1 MGYTQRT
8 YRQITNP
15 LGLHAYQVQVGESDL
30 AILSTYPEQAEA
42 KRLLLKARRILKA
55 YMARCSEFE
64 GALSPLSPDPAAP
77 SLVQQMLRAG
87 QAANVGPMA
96 AVAGAIAEF
105 VGEALASP
113 EVIIENGGDLY
124 LRTQRSRNIALFA
137 GKSSPFSYK
146 LALAIDPEETPL
158 GISTSSGTVGH
169 SLSFGRAD
177 AVTVVSSNCA
187 LSDAAATAVA
197 NLVQGPKSIENAI
210 EAAQNIPEVTGVV
223 IACGEK
229 LGVWGKIKLVR

>member
-1 MGYTQRT
+1 M
-8 YRQITNP
+8 
-15 LGLHAYQVQVGESDL
+15 
-30 AILSTYPEQAEA
+30 
-42 KRLLLKARRILKA
+42 
-55 YMARCSEFE
+55 
-64 GALSPLSPDPAAP
+64 
-77 SLVQQMLRAG
+77 
-87 QAANVGPMA
+87 
-96 AVAGAIAEF
+96 
-105 VGEALASP
+105 
-113 EVIIENGGDLY
+113 
-124 LRTQRSRNIALFA
+124 RTQRSRNIALFA
-137 GKSSPFSYK
+137 GKNSPFSYK